1 MSSSTFNSISNAL
14 TTGSIIAIVAGSV
27 LGIAVLI
34 TIIIIIVCIVK
45 QSNRRK
51 IMTTQ
56 GMVFQQ
62 PQRYPYPYPYPHSW
76 SNQYPPN
83 TMSVSN
89 YPPVIQPSAPPYIAP
104 QPNYT

>member
-14 TTGSIIAIVAGSV
+14 ATGTIIAIVVGSV

-34 TIIIIIVCIVK
+34 TIIIIIICIVK

-51 IMTTQ
+51 IMATQ
-56 GMVFQQ
+56 GMVFRQ
-62 PQRYPYPYPYPHSW
+62 PQPQPYPYPHSW

-89 YPPVIQPSAPPYIAP
+89 YPPVIQPSAPPYIVP
-104 QPNYT
+104 QPNYI